1 LAPSWAILRRPSRD
15 SGADR
20 MTSCL
25 ANPRHSS
32 VAALVGWRAGRAG
45 ARPSRRGTWCTVR
58 RTGRRCACG
67 RPFGDSGDG
76 PLGGH
81 CDAVPASSRRDLASC
96 LGCYPVPKARRAT
109 VAEALARGE
118 RRSQCRSHGG
128 QQSRKFWPAWS
139 RAASAEGTA
148 GNSPGIH
155 SWDSG
160 GRTNISSMKSR
171 RDGGGWARLV
181 FRRPCGTRGR
191 CGAWRTNPGLRLWL
205 RPGLFSVVPHGTRGP
220 GSPSKTVR
228 APARRARLCFRFPI
242 GL

>member
-45 ARPSRRGTWCTVR
+45 ARPSPRGTWCTVR

-81 CDAVPASSRRDLASC
+81 CDAVPASSRRDLAAC

-109 VAEALARGE
+109 VAEVLARVE
-118 RRSQCRSHGG
+118 PRSQCRRHDG
-128 QQSRKFWPAWS
+128 QQSRKFWPAESGGSVPKPW
-139 RAASAEGTA
+139 RARVAEALARGERWASAEGTA

-160 GRTNISSMKSR
+160 GRTNIRSMKSR

-191 CGAWRTNPGLRLWL
+191 CDAWRTIPGLGLWL

-220 GSPSKTVR
+220 TV
-228 APARRARLCFRFPI
+228 
-242 GL
+242 